1 LHAVSVAVPVPSSV
15 AQESSRRRAGDHRR
29 RWPGLIVAAA
39 SLAVGAAFVG
49 TALLPQSHVA
59 EIYRF
64 TIPAGTAARL
74 AAGANISLFPE
85 RLVIDRGD
93 VIDLVNQD
101 EHDDEV
107 GPFFVAAHGELRE
120 AVDRAGTYV
129 GTCTLHRSGRVV
141 IVVR

>member
-1 LHAVSVAVPVPSSV
+1 MTTAAGGWGSWPPPAWPSGSTFI
-15 AQESSRRRAGDHRR
+15 A
-29 RWPGLIVAAA
+29 
-39 SLAVGAAFVG
+39 
-49 TALLPQSHVA
+49 TALLPQSNVA
-59 EIYRF
+59 EVYRF

-74 AAGANISLFPE
+74 AAGVNVSLFPE

-101 EHDDEV
+101 DHDDEV
-107 GPFFVAAHGELRE
+107 GPFFVAAHSELRE

-129 GTCTLHRSGRVV
+129 GTCTLHRSGRVI

>member
-1 LHAVSVAVPVPSSV
+1 VSVAAPVPSSV
-15 AQESSRRRAGDHRR
+15 VQESSRRPSAEHRR
-29 RWPGLIVAAA
+29 RWLGVIAVA

-49 TALLPQSHVA
+49 VALLPQSHVP
-59 EIYRF
+59 EVYRF

-74 AAGANISLFPE
+74 ASGVNVSLFPE

-101 EHDDEV
+101 DHDDEV

>member
-1 LHAVSVAVPVPSSV
+1 VLIAVAS
-15 AQESSRRRAGDHRR
+15 
-29 RWPGLIVAAA
+29 LIVATT
-39 SLAVGAAFVG
+39 FVVV
-49 TALLPQSHVA
+49 ALLPRSHVA
-59 EIYRF
+59 EVYRF
-64 TIPAGTAARL
+64 TIPLGTAQRL
-74 AAGANISLFPE
+74 AAGVNVSLFPE

-101 EHDDEV
+101 DHDDEV
-107 GPFFVAAHGELRE
+107 GPFFVAAHSELRE